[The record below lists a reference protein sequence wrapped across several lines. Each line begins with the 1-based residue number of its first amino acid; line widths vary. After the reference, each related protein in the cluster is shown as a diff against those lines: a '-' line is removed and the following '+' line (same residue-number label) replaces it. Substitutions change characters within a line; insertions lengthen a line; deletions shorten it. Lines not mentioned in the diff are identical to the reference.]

1 MLVDVQFTAKG
12 MVYLNTLLK
21 EKNILIMGVANK
33 WSIAWGIAQSC
44 MEAGANVIFTY
55 QGERNETAL
64 KKLTADLPNPRL
76 YKCDVTQDQDII
88 NLFHDIEKDFGV
100 IHGIVHSI
108 AFAKREE
115 LEGAYYDTSR
125 EGYHLAQDIS
135 AYSLVAI
142 SKYARPL
149 MKDGGSIVTL
159 TYLGGERVVQN
170 YNVMGVA
177 KSALES
183 SVRYLSADLGPE
195 NIRVNSISAGPIKTL
210 AAQGVKGFGN
220 VLKVYE
226 EKVPLRRTVTQ
237 REVGDTA
244 VFLLS
249 DMSRGIT
256 GENIH
261 VDAGYHAMGLL

>member
-1 MLVDVQFTAKG
+1 M
-12 MVYLNTLLK
+12 NNLLK
-21 EKNILIMGVANK
+21 DKTILIMGVANK
-33 WSIAWGIAQSC
+33 WSIAWGVAQSC
-44 MEAGANVIFTY
+44 IDAGANIILTY
-55 QGERNETAL
+55 QGERSESSIQ
-64 KKLTADLPNPRL
+64 KLIGDTPHINL

-88 NLFHDIEKDFGV
+88 DLFSSIKEDFGT

-115 LEGAYYDTSR
+115 LEGAYYNTSR

-142 SKYARPL
+142 AKYGHPL
-149 MKDGGSIVTL
+149 LTKGGSILTM
-159 TYLGGERVVQN
+159 TYLGGERAVPN

-183 SVRYLSADLGPE
+183 SVRYLAADLGPK

-210 AAQGVKGFGN
+210 AAQGVKGLGQI
-220 VLKVYE
+220 LKIYE

-237 REVGDTA
+237 GEVGDTA
-244 VFLLS
+244 TFLLS
-249 DMSRGIT
+249 NLSRGIT

-261 VDAGYHAMGLL
+261 VDAGYHAIGLL